1 LIEAGMCSYF
11 GPMAQPIDTIGKA
24 VRRGMFVKATCRRCG
39 SFRCYKAS
47 DLMMVFGG
55 GRDPLTLNFRCGQ
68 CQHGIDVTLIDVDLD
83 RMRSA
88 TVYEPFWMGGN
99 VVAWMATRL
108 R

>member
-1 LIEAGMCSYF
+1 MRNAFLF
-11 GPMAQPIDTIGKA
+11 GPMAQPIDTIGAA
-24 VRRGMFVKATCRRCG
+24 VRRGMLIKATCRRCG
-39 SFRCYKAS
+39 NVRCYKAS

-55 GRDPLTLNFRCGQ
+55 GRDPLTLKFRCGH
-68 CQHGIDVTLIDVDLD
+68 CKPGVEITLVDVDLD

-88 TVYEPFWMGGN
+88 TVYEPFWMDGK

>member
-1 LIEAGMCSYF
+1 MCSYF
-11 GPMAQPIDTIGKA
+11 CLMAQPIDTLGKA
-24 VRRGMFVKATCRRCG
+24 VRRGMLVKAECRPCG
-39 SFRCYKAS
+39 NFRCYKAS

-55 GRDPLTLNFRCGQ
+55 GRDPLTLPFSCKVCRA
-68 CQHGIDVTLIDVDLD
+68 DVSILLIDVDLD

-88 TVYEPFWMGGN
+88 TIYEPFWIDGK

>member
-1 LIEAGMCSYF
+1 
-11 GPMAQPIDTIGKA
+11 MARPIDTTAKA
-24 VRRGMFVKATCRRCG
+24 ARRGVLVKATCGRCG
-39 SFRCYKAS
+39 NFRCYKAS

-55 GRDPLTLNFRCGQ
+55 ARDPLTLKFRCGE
-68 CQHGIDVTLIDVDLD
+68 CKPGVDITLIDVDLD

-88 TVYEPFWMGGN
+88 TVYEPFWMGGK